1 MNRDVW
7 KSLTLGT
14 SSKWFLMSVL
24 VGIVSGC
31 GAIAFQIAG
40 QLVVR
45 YVLVEYS
52 GFTPG
57 EGHGERALFAHPDS
71 PFSFP
76 MLLLVLTGGGLVSGL
91 LVYTFAPEAE

>member
-1 MNRDVW
+1 MEVSDA
-7 KSLTLGT
+7 GDG
-14 SSKWFLMSVL
+14 SKWFLMSVL
-24 VGIVSGC
+24 VGIVAGC

-45 YVLVEYS
+45 YILVEYS

-57 EGHGERALFAHPDS
+57 EGHGERALFGYPNL

-76 MLLLVLTGGGLVSGL
+76 MLLSC
-91 LVYTFAPEAE
+91 